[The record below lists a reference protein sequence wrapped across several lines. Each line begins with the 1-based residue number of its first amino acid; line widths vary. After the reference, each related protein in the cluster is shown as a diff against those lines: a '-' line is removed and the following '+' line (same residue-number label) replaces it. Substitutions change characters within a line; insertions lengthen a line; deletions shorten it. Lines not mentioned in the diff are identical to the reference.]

1 MSITWKRP
9 SHLRTRENTPQPRLH
24 LRRTGATP
32 RGRYLLGTF
41 LVIVCGFPGCRR
53 PAHPPPA
60 SGTARRIVTISPSAD
75 EILCAIGA
83 TERIV
88 GVSAFTSYPPELTT
102 RPRIG
107 GLFDPDLE
115 AIVSLDPDLI
125 VVRGHNATLE
135 DFAARR
141 GIHLYHDPT
150 EGLDDLRTCIRN
162 LGDLTGLASGADAV
176 LTSLEARLDAARRR
190 AEARRAGRTPPRVLM
205 TLARNPSEL
214 KDILTAAAGTT
225 HDAILQQVGAENIFG
240 DLELPYPTVSLE
252 QVVVRAPDI
261 IIELMPEVRVTPELQ
276 SIIVAQWS
284 PLACPAAAS
293 GRVFV
298 LGDDLPHSL
307 VPSLRTPEVAERII
321 DILWPSQSRP

>member
-1 MSITWKRP
+1 MTWKRTP
-9 SHLRTRENTPQPRLH
+9 HSCTRENAPQPRLR
-24 LRRTGATP
+24 LGRPVFARRD
-32 RGRYLLGTF
+32 RRLLGALLT
-41 LVIVCGFPGCRR
+41 VVCCFTGCRR
-53 PAHPPPA
+53 SAQPPPA
-60 SGTARRIVTISPSAD
+60 SGPARRIVTISPGAD

-88 GVSAFTSYPPELTT
+88 GVSTFTSYPPELTT
-102 RPRIG
+102 RPRVG

-141 GIHLYHDPT
+141 GIRLYRDPT
-150 EGLDDLRTCIRN
+150 EGLDDLRTCIRD

-176 LTSLEARLDAARRR
+176 LASLEARLEAARRR
-190 AEARRAGRTPPRVLM
+190 AEEQRAGRAPPRVLM

-225 HDAILQQVGAENIFG
+225 HDEILRQLGVENIFG

-252 QVVVRAPDI
+252 QIVVRAPDL
-261 IIELMPEVRVTPELQ
+261 IIELMPEVRVTPELP
-276 SIIVAQWS
+276 SMIAAQWS
-284 PLACPAAAS
+284 PLACPAVAS

-321 DILWPSQSRP
+321 DILWPSQSRPQ